1 TMASQPVRPMQVVSK
16 SAAYP
21 AAIPASS
28 PQVYYR
34 PAGPAGAPQPVQMT
48 YSAAGYAQPMPVAGP
63 GQPAP
68 VFTGQP
74 VGQPM
79 PMRGVPGGNVPQ
91 GRLVTTMPKQAPIYA
106 PISSGPPRVVRTSQS
121 MPVVA
126 KSTAARPNTV
136 GGPAYSQ
143 SAYETKHERDEQLQN
158 LKELRKTCG
167 LKEIPV
173 NDGLQAFKQSAATD
187 AAGDEIDRKL
197 TREKFL
203 EAYSSLLQDHKVEVP
218 KDEVKNAVFDLFDRD
233 DNNIVDMME
242 LVCGISLLC
251 KGSEDD
257 KIQAVFKV
265 FDENDDGFISMDE
278 MYKFLTSVYKVV
290 LTPAV
295 IGAMNSMGV
304 TVESAEDLASVT
316 SLECF
321 KSADLNHDGRLSID
335 EFKAWFYGP
344 RNDPAFMFS
353 PVRKLLQCLAFA
365 EVGEVMKLEHRANG
379 GAAFGDLPAAEA
391 SAQPPSL
398 SNVKVSPFQEEDADS
413 ARRLDTTAWPV
424 VALFAAAGARIC
436 RPAGAKR
443 PCTQLRAR
451 NDPWFAT
458 VKTTELEEALRSLG
472 FDDFPKV
479 QRRNHL
485 TQWIQKLRIPYELVE
500 GALKEVRMNRKAE
513 ARKKAK
519 QAANAKREEEKRAK
533 EQRSKQKKFRG
544 QSRRG
549 GLFQFTEGQLRS
561 VLNLCG
567 VQGTSQ
573 WPKED
578 LVKKLERL
586 KIHVADVE
594 EVMAEVEDPGF
605 SRRSRRSRRSRPRS
619 RAEREFYNSGIDDQ
633 QVREFLR
640 EEYEDWDDRYDS
652 VDDYYR
658 YTMDDEP
665 WESVPWDFDDFLEED
680 PYERQRGRDYSNAD
694 YSTADPWASGSWT
707 YSSSGYGFRYGP
719 GPASSSSPKGTPEE
733 TMIQA
738 IQEGWK
744 VDSLSRIQ
752 ACQLLGLSH
761 SPSLTEVRR
770 VRREMALRWHP
781 DKNPGNA
788 NAAVAFQLV
797 MAAAGV
803 LAR

>member
-1 TMASQPVRPMQVVSK
+1 MQALPVAVSGSWERLGPLSLPGRPCD
-16 SAAYP
+16 
-21 AAIPASS
+21 
-28 PQVYYR
+28 R
-34 PAGPAGAPQPVQMT
+34 AGPARFGR
-48 YSAAGYAQPMPVAGP
+48 P
-63 GQPAP
+63 G
-68 VFTGQP
+68 
-74 VGQPM
+74 
-79 PMRGVPGGNVPQ
+79 
-91 GRLVTTMPKQAPIYA
+91 
-106 PISSGPPRVVRTSQS
+106 
-121 MPVVA
+121 
-126 KSTAARPNTV
+126 
-136 GGPAYSQ
+136 
-143 SAYETKHERDEQLQN
+143 
-158 LKELRKTCG
+158 
-167 LKEIPV
+167 
-173 NDGLQAFKQSAATD
+173 
-187 AAGDEIDRKL
+187 
-197 TREKFL
+197 
-203 EAYSSLLQDHKVEVP
+203 
-218 KDEVKNAVFDLFDRD
+218 
-233 DNNIVDMME
+233 
-242 LVCGISLLC
+242 
-251 KGSEDD
+251 
-257 KIQAVFKV
+257 
-265 FDENDDGFISMDE
+265 
-278 MYKFLTSVYKVV
+278 
-290 LTPAV
+290 
-295 IGAMNSMGV
+295 
-304 TVESAEDLASVT
+304 
-316 SLECF
+316 
-321 KSADLNHDGRLSID
+321 
-335 EFKAWFYGP
+335 
-344 RNDPAFMFS
+344 
-353 PVRKLLQCLAFA
+353 
-365 EVGEVMKLEHRANG
+365 
-379 GAAFGDLPAAEA
+379 
-391 SAQPPSL
+391 
-398 SNVKVSPFQEEDADS
+398 
-413 ARRLDTTAWPV
+413 TAWPV

-694 YSTADPWASGSWT
+694 STADPWASGSWT

-761 SPSLTEVRR
+761 SHSLTEVRR

-797 MAAAGV
+797 MAAAGGAGTMEAQFLNASGEPAIWCELEEEQAPRRV
-803 LAR
+803 DESFRSGALDKHRHGPQNVTKKRSWRRSVHRFLALFGRRKGD